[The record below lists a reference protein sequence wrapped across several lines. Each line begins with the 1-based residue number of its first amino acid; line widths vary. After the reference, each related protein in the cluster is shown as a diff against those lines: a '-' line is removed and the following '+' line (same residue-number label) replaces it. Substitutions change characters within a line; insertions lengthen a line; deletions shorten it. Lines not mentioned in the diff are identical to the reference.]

1 MTVSPWA
8 HIKSVFIQ
16 IIEVRIIIGMCYAA
30 KQPKMNT
37 MKAGQFRKDLKKK
50 NKRRKG
56 LHEEIM
62 PCNFWVHF

>member
-8 HIKSVFIQ
+8 HIKSIFIQ

-30 KQPKMNT
+30 KQLKMNT
-37 MKAGQFRKDLKKK
+37 MKAGQFRKDFKKK
-50 NKRRKG
+50 IRRKG
-56 LHEEIM
+56 LREKIV